1 MCQLQQKIEN
11 VEEDPH
17 MDPLQGIEGEW
28 TKYGR
33 VDPGNAQDPP
43 TKTLPTNPLEDGDI
57 PVTLSTMSR

>member
-1 MCQLQQKIEN
+1 
-11 VEEDPH
+11 